1 MEKDNEKLFDALDLI
16 AYVNRSSNFAMLPS
30 DPKDERPFMLQ
41 QLSRQIKTAIQNYME
56 DPDNEERVS
65 FYQLKK
71 EAWFQVLQ
79 LGRPKGSEMEPFLV
93 LQLQNK

>member
-56 DPDNEERVS
+56 DPDNAERVD
-65 FYQLKK
+65 YYKLKG
-71 EAWFQVLQ
+71 EVSLSSANIDNIGVC
-79 LGRPKGSEMEPFLV
+79 GPPK
-93 LQLQNK
+93 

>member
-41 QLSRQIKTAIQNYME
+41 QLSRQKKTAIQNYM
-56 DPDNEERVS
+56 
-65 FYQLKK
+65 
-71 EAWFQVLQ
+71 
-79 LGRPKGSEMEPFLV
+79 
-93 LQLQNK
+93 

>member
-71 EAWFQVLQ
+71 EAWF
-79 LGRPKGSEMEPFLV
+79 
-93 LQLQNK
+93 

>member
-1 MEKDNEKLFDALDLI
+1 
-16 AYVNRSSNFAMLPS
+16 MLPS

-71 EAWFQVLQ
+71 EA
-79 LGRPKGSEMEPFLV
+79 
-93 LQLQNK
+93 